1 MSISTNALAV
11 RDGHANSHAKKGWE
25 LFTDAAIRALAQQRS
40 GLIFLLWGNSAQEKI
55 KQVATTLHVN
65 IFFYW
70 CVSLPFS
77 IFLTTLF
84 SFMDP
89 VIHRQSINVLQEV
102 SYVVKL
108 IVYDWI
114 RKHTHTFYILARECV
129 SQMFATLSGWRENSF
144 MKITQVLANIS
155 RRLLHSFKDRKTIVL
170 IWYFQSLSKIDY
182 CHLYLRCK
190 KRRLNDS

>member
-108 IVYDWI
+108 IVYDSKLQFDVAKHNILPMHNIICIYLYHNIKNAYGIFTTISKWI
-114 RKHTHTFYILARECV
+114 
-129 SQMFATLSGWRENSF
+129 
-144 MKITQVLANIS
+144 
-155 RRLLHSFKDRKTIVL
+155 
-170 IWYFQSLSKIDY
+170 
-182 CHLYLRCK
+182 
-190 KRRLNDS
+190 